1 MLRLYW
7 MKDCMHKCTYK
18 GLRKSDIFWGKFS
31 YIGAML
37 HIMGCLWI
45 PDPSQISL
53 RKKLP
58 DPNSITTIL
67 FVSMNE
73 RSRFI
78 MFISFLQIPIM
89 VTDLGST
96 ERDKFWE
103 IQNPI
108 WQILKGDC
116 NPQIRALKFYVRDNA
131 MCDMLYKIPEKY
143 FKWSQT
149 NLVQWTQR
157 IQNIVWGLVRF
168 YITQENHLVGKRM
181 NPLRKKDC
189 V

>member
-1 MLRLYW
+1 MRPRWSTKETKYIWSSIPVLVIFGVTPVCCVCIEW
-7 MKDCMHKCTYK
+7 KWKIACTNAHMTE

-45 PDPSQISL
+45 PDPSQISW
-53 RKKLP
+53 RKNLP
-58 DPNSITTIL
+58 DLKSITTIL

-103 IQNPI
+103 IQNQKSST
-108 WQILKGDC
+108 WHNL
-116 NPQIRALKFYVRDNA
+116 
-131 MCDMLYKIPEKY
+131 
-143 FKWSQT
+143 T
-149 NLVQWTQR
+149 NFERWL
-157 IQNIVWGLVRF
+157 
-168 YITQENHLVGKRM
+168 
-181 NPLRKKDC
+181 
-189 V
+189 